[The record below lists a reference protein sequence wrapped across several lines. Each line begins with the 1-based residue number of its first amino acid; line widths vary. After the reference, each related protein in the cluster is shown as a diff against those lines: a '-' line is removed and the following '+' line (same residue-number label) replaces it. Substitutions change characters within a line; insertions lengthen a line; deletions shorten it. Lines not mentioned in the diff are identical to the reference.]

1 MASILPFNYI
11 KAVSGATIEA
21 DEFVAGRGDL
31 TLNGTDTEVTTA
43 DGQMHNVRMALE
55 GSAVALAFG
64 DKTDFEDDATTNT
77 DLSSIAVMELRFK
90 TSGSDVLVYSG
101 KGIIGAQY
109 SAERNVTQL
118 TLKFDSTIA

>member
-11 KAVSGATIEA
+11 KTVSGSEVEA
-21 DEFVAGRGDL
+21 DEFVAGRGTL
-31 TLNGTDTEVTTA
+31 TLNGTDTVVTTA

-77 DLSSIAVMELRFK
+77 DLSSVSVMELRFK
-90 TSGSDVLVYSG
+90 TTGSDVLVYSG
-101 KGIIGAQY
+101 KGIIGALY
-109 SAERNVTQL
+109 SADRNVTQL
-118 TLKFDSTIA
+118 TMRFDSTLT